1 MDPLKPHTLNR
12 ELQAAVLGIYVANF
26 IKKESTLPKMQTFL
40 VWQQQRQTMDTKVT
54 QWKAK
59 PKCYQFPKPL
69 KQLPYISGVT
79 VMETLL
85 TMMMLQEEY
94 PSQIH
99 RYLLL
104 VLRSIF
110 VYENA

>member
-54 QWKAK
+54 Q
-59 PKCYQFPKPL
+59 
-69 KQLPYISGVT
+69 
-79 VMETLL
+79 
-85 TMMMLQEEY
+85 
-94 PSQIH
+94 
-99 RYLLL
+99 
-104 VLRSIF
+104 
-110 VYENA
+110 